1 MECNV
6 QKCALRTVYEGPGRT
21 GDKLAGGLWHRG
33 INSYKVYHWEW
44 LGRYYVTVSS
54 DGRENEMLCILSL

>member
-1 MECNV
+1 MC
-6 QKCALRTVYEGPGRT
+6 RTKYDGGGIDEGPGHT
-21 GDKLAGGLWHRG
+21 GDKLTGGLWHRG

-54 DGRENEMLCILSL
+54 DGQR